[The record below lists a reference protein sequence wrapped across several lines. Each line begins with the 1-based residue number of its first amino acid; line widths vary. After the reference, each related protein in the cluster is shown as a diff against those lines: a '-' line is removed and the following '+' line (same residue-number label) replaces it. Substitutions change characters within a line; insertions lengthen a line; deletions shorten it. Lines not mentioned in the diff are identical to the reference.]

1 MAGLLWRVH
10 YKALVTH
17 SSVRD
22 CPPMSPSRS
31 FRLLGLA
38 LLLLAGCQRSSPPAQ
53 QSGARRLVSLS
64 PGITETLYAL
74 GAGPQVVGRS
84 DYSSWP
90 PEAEGVPKVGS
101 TLAPNYEAIARLKPT
116 LILDEQVK
124 QAPAG
129 SLAAVAPVKVLPWLT
144 VDDVANG
151 VRELGRQTGREA
163 QANELAAKVESTLK
177 RAPSKD
183 APRVLLVIGD
193 AEAGL
198 SSIWYIRKGSL
209 HGAALEAAGARNAV
223 AEDPGGPPNISVEQ
237 LMTLD
242 PDIILVL
249 LEGPVPTPEEEA
261 RHLAAWKQLSV
272 LRAVKE
278 GRVKL
283 VAGPGVQSTGP
294 RILDLVER
302 LKVALRFD
310 AKTP

>member
-1 MAGLLWRVH
+1 MSVARSLSLLV
-10 YKALVTH
+10 LSLT
-17 SSVRD
+17 
-22 CPPMSPSRS
+22 
-31 FRLLGLA
+31 LLM
-38 LLLLAGCQRSSPPAQ
+38 GCQRSAPAQ
-53 QSGARRLVSLS
+53 TPDAGTRRIVSLS
-64 PGITETLYAL
+64 PGITETLYVL
-74 GAGPQVVGRS
+74 GAGEQVVGLS
-84 DYSSWP
+84 DWASWP
-90 PEAEGVPKVGS
+90 PETASVPKVGS
-101 TLAPNYEAIARLKPT
+101 TLSPNYEAIARLKPT
-116 LILDEQVK
+116 LIIDEQVK

-129 SLAAVAPVKVLPWLT
+129 SLSALAPVKVLPWLS

-151 VRELGRQTGREA
+151 IRELGRQTGREDAATKLA
-163 QANELAAKVESTLK
+163 QRVETTLK
-177 RAPSKD
+177 RKAPPD

-193 AEAGL
+193 AEAAL

-223 AEDPGGPPNISVEQ
+223 AEDPAGPPNISIEQ

-249 LEGPVPTPEEEA
+249 QEGPRPTPEAEA
-261 RHLAAWKQLSV
+261 RQLAAWKQLTV

-294 RILDLVER
+294 RILDVVEQ
-302 LKVALRFD
+302 LQAALRFD